1 MKMCNLQLMVFI
13 SILETV
19 FTMTADLEITRKR
32 RPIDNGWKKG
42 RDSFK
47 ISSSLC
53 RKKFDCKTFSAGE
66 ASYGDG
72 CTCTCPGRFST
83 FIFYNKT
90 WGCRENEKVRTLLG
104 E

>member
-1 MKMCNLQLMVFI
+1 MKMCKLHLMVVI

-19 FTMTADLEITRKR
+19 FATTADLEITRKR
-32 RPIDNGWKKG
+32 RPVENRWKKG

-47 ISSSLC
+47 IPSSLC
-53 RKKFDCKTFSAGE
+53 SEKFKCKTFNAEE

-72 CTCTCPGRFST
+72 CSCLCPRNYST
-83 FIFYNKT
+83 FIFYKKT
-90 WGCRENEKVRTLLG
+90 WGCQENKKVRTLLG

>member
-1 MKMCNLQLMVFI
+1 MFNLQLLVFI

-32 RPIDNGWKKG
+32 RPVDNGWMKG

-53 RKKFDCKTFSAGE
+53 SKKFDCKTFNAEE
-66 ASYGDG
+66 ATYGDG
-72 CTCTCPGRFST
+72 CTCSCPGRFST
-83 FIFYNKT
+83 FILYNKT

>member
-1 MKMCNLQLMVFI
+1 MFNLQLLVFI

-32 RPIDNGWKKG
+32 RPVDKGWKKG

-47 ISSSLC
+47 IPSSLC
-53 RKKFDCKTFSAGE
+53 SKKFDCKTFNAEE
-66 ASYGDG
+66 ASYVDG
-72 CTCTCPGRFST
+72 CSCLCPRNYST
-83 FIFYNKT
+83 FIFYKKT
-90 WGCRENEKVRTLLG
+90 WGCQENKKVRTLLG